1 MAIGSYE
8 ADNQTGSNHEGSDAN
23 IPVQRLTATSIIG
36 DSVFNR
42 VDEELGTI
50 QNLMVNIQTGK
61 IEYAVLESGSFL
73 GLGGKL
79 FAIPFSELILDGIRR
94 RFILDR
100 SKEYVKDSPGFDK
113 DHWPDT
119 NSDEAYNDDAY
130 YGQVNQYWQLSSR
143 AFYP

>member
-8 ADNQTGSNHEGSDAN
+8 ADNRTGINHEGSDAN

-36 DSVFNR
+36 DNVFNR
-42 VDEELGTI
+42 ADKELGTI

-73 GLGGKL
+73 GIGGKL
-79 FAIPFSELILDGIRR
+79 FAIPFAELILDGIRR

-113 DHWPDT
+113 DHWPNT
-119 NSDEAYNDDAY
+119 NSDDTY